1 MAHTHHDHDH
11 DHDHDHH
18 HDHGH
23 DRPAENY
30 AARKHPEFVVLDIG
44 EQLGALIIYADPAMH
59 GREIEISPTGKDS
72 ARSHKEVLE
81 RREGDRPA
89 FTAVFDALPTGT
101 YTLWIDDRPRARNV
115 EIDGGAIVQLDWR
128 SAAADARS
136 AA

>member
-1 MAHTHHDHDH
+1 MAHTHHDHA
-11 DHDHDHH
+11 

-23 DRPAENY
+23 GHSHDHPVENY

-44 EQLGALIIYADPAMH
+44 EELGALIIYADQAMH
-59 GREIEISPTGKDS
+59 GREIEISPAGKDS

-101 YTLWIDDRPRARNV
+101 YTLWVDDRPRARNV
-115 EIDGGAIVQLDWR
+115 NINGGAVVQLDWR
-128 SAAADARS
+128 SATTGSRS